1 MKDMFDSTIVC
12 DACHKETIKKIIDRD
27 GFPIRSAECP
37 SCSQVWHHPLDIEGY
52 ESFKQLR
59 HKQFEV
65 KLRLVGNS
73 YTVSIPRE
81 IIEFEEEM
89 RREMEKMDY
98 MIRLAL
104 EEPDKLSLFFNRRM
118 KRLL

>member
-1 MKDMFDSTIVC
+1 MADIFDTTIMC
-12 DACHKETIKKIIDRD
+12 DACRTETMKKTTDRE

-37 SCSQVWHHPLDIEGY
+37 SCHKVWHHPLDIQDY
-52 ESFKQLR
+52 ENFKQLR
-59 HKQFEV
+59 NKQFQV

-89 RREMEKMDY
+89 RKEMEQMDH
-98 MIRLAL
+98 MIRMAL
-104 EEPDKLSLFFNRRM
+104 EEPDKLSIFFSRRM